1 MECVN
6 FFSFILLSEQP
17 NLVCILSK
25 CCLDIVLLNIELSCF
40 FVLHDMIVLQLKN
53 HVVTGHRKL
62 LPVLNS
68 VHLQSL
74 FVQRCSLRGL
84 PIGWIYSSVVNRM
97 PTSLLF
103 SLIYKL
109 GLICYLKTTGCSI
122 FINFAAHQAV
132 IQVQVEQV
140 SASQRILVWGLTV
153 PIDWLPRWF
162 SAKFQHTFTSIFITI
177 ESTNHVA
184 TEECVLKLS
193 LHDAIGPDVP
203 PRGND
208 LRLLSNL
215 FHLNELRLI
224 FPHLRGVRLAGM
236 AFLPSFTASSVEA
249 GTLLAMVVLSGLHF
263 LLKLLVEWNKEAGSG
278 TVLNG
283 LALALASSRCTFAP
297 LRVSYLIHFLSEV
310 LLGFLA

>member
-1 MECVN
+1 M
-6 FFSFILLSEQP
+6 
-17 NLVCILSK
+17 
-25 CCLDIVLLNIELSCF
+25 
-40 FVLHDMIVLQLKN
+40 
-53 HVVTGHRKL
+53 
-62 LPVLNS
+62 
-68 VHLQSL
+68 
-74 FVQRCSLRGL
+74 
-84 PIGWIYSSVVNRM
+84 
-97 PTSLLF
+97 
-103 SLIYKL
+103 
-109 GLICYLKTTGCSI
+109 
-122 FINFAAHQAV
+122 
-132 IQVQVEQV
+132 
-140 SASQRILVWGLTV
+140 
-153 PIDWLPRWF
+153 
-162 SAKFQHTFTSIFITI
+162 
-177 ESTNHVA
+177 
-184 TEECVLKLS
+184 LKLS

-208 LRLLSNL
+208 LRLLSNF